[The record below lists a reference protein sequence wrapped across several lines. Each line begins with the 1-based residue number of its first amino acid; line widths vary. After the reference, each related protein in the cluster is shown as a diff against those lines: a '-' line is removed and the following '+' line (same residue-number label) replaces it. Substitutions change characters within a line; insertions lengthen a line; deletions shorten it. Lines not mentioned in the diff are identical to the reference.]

1 MSILVTG
8 SAGFIGYHVCQT
20 LLGRGERVIGV
31 DNLNDYYDPA
41 LKQARLDRLTPHRNF
56 AFHRTDVSDREAMP
70 ALFEANPDIEGVIHL
85 AAQAGVR
92 YSLINP
98 YAYIEANVMG
108 QVVMME
114 ACRRLPNFKHLVYAS
129 SSSVYG
135 SNTDMPFSVTDR
147 VDNPI
152 SLYAATK
159 RSAELSASCYAHLFG
174 LPMTGLRFFTVY
186 GPWGR
191 PDMSAF
197 LFASA
202 IFEGR
207 PIEVFNNGEMRRDF
221 TYIDDIV
228 AGVIAALDHPPEVA
242 AGDGAG
248 NGAGNGG
255 GNGLERPH
263 RVYNLGNNNTVELMR
278 FIEIIEQECG
288 RPAEKIFKGM
298 QPGDV
303 KETYA
308 DIEASQRDLG
318 FDPRTTIDEGLPKFI
333 AWYREYHQV

>member
-1 MSILVTG
+1 MSVLVTG
-8 SAGFIGYHVCQT
+8 SAGFIGYHVCEA
-20 LLGRGERVIGV
+20 LLKRGERVIGV
-31 DNLNDYYDPA
+31 DSLDDYYDPV
-41 LKQARLDRLTPHRNF
+41 LKQARIDRLTPNGDF
-56 AFHRTDVSDREAMP
+56 AFHRADVSDREAMP
-70 ALFEANPDIEGVIHL
+70 ALFEANPDIAGVIHL

-98 YAYIEANVMG
+98 YAYIAANVMG

-135 SNTDMPFSVTDR
+135 ASKDLPFSLADR
-147 VDNPI
+147 VNDPV

-202 IFEGR
+202 IFENR
-207 PIEVFNNGEMRRDF
+207 PIEVYGHGKMRRDF

-228 AGVIAALDHPPEVA
+228 AGVLAALDRPPQA
-242 AGDGAG
+242 DASKHGD
-248 NGAGNGG
+248 
-255 GNGLERPH
+255 RPH
-263 RVYNLGNNNTVELMR
+263 AVYNLGNHRGVELMR
-278 FIEIIEQECG
+278 FIEIIERECG
-288 RPAEKIFKGM
+288 RPAEKIFKEI

-303 KETYA
+303 RETCA
-308 DIEASQRDLG
+308 DIEASRRDLG
-318 FDPRTTIDEGLPKFI
+318 FEPKTAIDEGLPRFI
-333 AWYREYHQV
+333 AWYREYHGV